1 MNISKRLWAL
11 LLCLCMLASLAVTPA
26 YAAPATN
33 ASMTVS
39 KTEVNVGDTI
49 TVTGLI
55 TARDLIAQL
64 SDKSLGSELLISSSM
79 LRSCSEV
86 FLDDLTVNDVEES
99 LKTVVRAVGN
109 DGYELLDAIM
119 GTGC

>member
-1 MNISKRLWAL
+1 MKKLAEMAEKRFPELK
-11 LLCLCMLASLAVTPA
+11 CSVCRIR
-26 YAAPATN
+26 N
-33 ASMTVS
+33 DFF
-39 KTEVNVGDTI
+39 GDTI